1 MIQSRR
7 RDLEAQS
14 QTLARGLTVLDV
26 LAEAGRP
33 LTIAEVC
40 ETMSV
45 HRSIGYRLVRT
56 LEAAGLVVRDASG
69 ALLLGPHLVTLAGSV
84 ASGLQAGARPVL
96 QGLADTLGMTSFLV
110 VLDQTECVTLV
121 TVEPRGVVA
130 SIAQRP
136 GSRHSVLRGAPGIAM
151 QSLLTLS
158 DRTAM
163 GLDGSESQEVLDAR
177 RSGFARSVGE
187 VIPGVT
193 AVAAPVG
200 GAVRAAVAV
209 LYVSYADDE
218 TIVEAVRAAAA
229 QLSGS
234 NR

>member
-1 MIQSRR
+1 M
-7 RDLEAQS
+7 EAQS
-14 QTLARGLTVLDV
+14 QTLARGLRVLDV
-26 LAEAGRP
+26 LAEAERP

-40 ETMSV
+40 AALSV

-56 LEAAGLVVRDASG
+56 LEATGLVVRDASG
-69 ALLLGPHLVTLAGSV
+69 ALLLGTHLVTLARSV
-84 ASGLQAGARPVL
+84 ASGLQSDARPVL
-96 QGLADTLGMTSFLV
+96 QGLADGLGMTSFLV
-110 VLDQTECVTLV
+110 VLDQAECVTLM

-136 GSRHSVLRGAPGIAM
+136 GSRHSVLRGAPGIAI
-151 QSLLTLS
+151 QSLLTTS
-158 DRTAM
+158 DRRAIGVDPT
-163 GLDGSESQEVLDAR
+163 ESDEVTDAR

-209 LYVSYADDE
+209 LFVSRPDE
-218 TIVEAVRAAAA
+218 DAIVGAVRDAAA
-229 QLSGS
+229 QLSSS
-234 NR
+234 NH